1 MTERLKSH
9 SSLETSMRL
18 VVAKLKKIH
27 HTFQY
32 SDHINE
38 FELFYHVNTIINSLL
53 ITENDKE
60 MKI

>member
-1 MTERLKSH
+1 
-9 SSLETSMRL
+9 MRL

-38 FELFYHVNTIINSLL
+38 FELFYHVNTLINSLL